1 MNDYIINVSR
11 VEELQMISNTDEL
24 DRMFQ
29 KAKSAIVNGEKVIL
43 VRADTQGNQQAFDE
57 FSTLD
62 DLDEFRNR
70 VFKYL

>member
-1 MNDYIINVSR
+1 
-11 VEELQMISNTDEL
+11 MISNTDEL